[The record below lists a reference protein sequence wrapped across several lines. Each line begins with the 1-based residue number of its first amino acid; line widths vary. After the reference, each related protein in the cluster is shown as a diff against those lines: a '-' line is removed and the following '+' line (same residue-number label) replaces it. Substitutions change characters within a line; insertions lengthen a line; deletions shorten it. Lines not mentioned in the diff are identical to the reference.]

1 MFFIEGR
8 GDSLLLGF
16 FIEGRG
22 DSLLLCVSG

>member
-16 FIEGRG
+16 FIEGRS